1 MADFLL
7 ALAFGMMLLTGYGMV
22 SRLDR
27 FLEKWKSDGKDINDE
42 SMRFKPRI
50 RIFHLRDISKYSFHG
65 SENMIKAGQDGHVFA
80 IKRHKKA

>member
-27 FLEKWKSDGKDINDE
+27 FLDKRKSDGKDINDE
-42 SMRFKPRI
+42 SIRFKPRI
-50 RIFHLRDISKYSFHG
+50 RIFLRRDISKYSFHG
-65 SENMIKAGQDGHVFA
+65 SENMVKRRQNGHAFA